1 MTRGH
6 AAFSGLFL
14 TSTWPVLV
22 LAFLAGLFSATA
34 LPPFSLMGIPA
45 LLAIIPSLVMP
56 ILCKILLPPFWFPVL
71 ASTLWTLSEYL
82 RGHIFSGF
90 PWNLPAYMLSFSDSI
105 LQTASLVGVYGLSW
119 LLMLFTAG
127 PTLFFARELWGRPYY
142 RVFITL

>member
-1 MTRGH
+1 
-6 AAFSGLFL
+6 
-14 TSTWPVLV
+14 
-22 LAFLAGLFSATA
+22 
-34 LPPFSLMGIPA
+34 MGIPA
-45 LLAIIPSLVMP
+45 LLAIIPSLIMP

-82 RGHIFSGF
+82 RGHLFSGF

-127 PTLFFARELWGRPYY
+127 PTLLLTRELWSRPIIEFYNTIVINPAALWFY
-142 RVFITL
+142 GANRLNKTQLS